1 MGWGS
6 LQVWNE
12 RDRTVRGLSAHL
24 QANME
29 RRNGVRVPKIEFAPA
44 NSGKIGTV
52 INLASGTVF
61 GDFFEA
67 GARITKADDTQVE
80 RARELHAARRSVK
93 ELRAERAL
101 ELGRPARTARRRRSR
116 LSHS

>member
-1 MGWGS
+1 MNEIAPYAGFPPTCRPT
-6 LQVWNE
+6 WN
-12 RDRTVRGLSAHL
+12 DGTVSGY
-24 QANME
+24 
-29 RRNGVRVPKIEFAPA
+29 PKWIEFAPA

-93 ELRAERAL
+93 ELRAERTL